1 MTLTSTVNR
10 VSYDGDGSAV
20 DFAVPYAFLD
30 ANDLEVIERNLT
42 TGAETIKSLDNE
54 FTISGGMGATGS
66 VHAML
71 APPIGVSW
79 TIVRRTQR
87 FQSIDYTDND
97 PFPAATH
104 ESGLDRVTM
113 IVQDAAADVDRA
125 LRFPV
130 TDSATIPDEIP
141 NSGLRANKFL
151 AFDSAGAPI
160 ASTGGI
166 SGSIPVSGFIQG
178 VLDDIDAATA
188 RQSLGL
194 VIGTDVA
201 PAGATGDYVGKVDLT
216 IRVTP
221 PVGWIV
227 LNGDSIGDTGSGAT
241 LADPQFEEL
250 FKEFWGAM
258 ADAQA
263 PVSTGRG
270 VSAQA
275 DWNAG
280 KTLTMPDARQRL
292 PIVAGAVGGL
302 TARTLGDV
310 GGVEAH
316 TLTVDEM
323 PGHDH
328 NVDEWRSND
337 FDATGGSKFVMADT
351 NGSQN
356 LNVNKGMQP
365 RGGDQPHNNMPPW
378 IALNLIV
385 KF

>member
-10 VSYDGDGSAV
+10 VSYDGDGSTT
-20 DFAVPYAFLD
+20 DFPVPYAFLD
-30 ANDLEVIERNLT
+30 ASDLEIIERDLT
-42 TGAETIKSLDNE
+42 TGAETSKSLNNE
-54 FTISGGMGATGS
+54 FTVSGGMGASGAVSATS
-66 VHAML
+66 
-71 APPIGVSW
+71 APPVGVSW

-87 FQSIDYTDND
+87 FQAIDYTDND

-125 LRFPV
+125 LRFPT
-130 TDSATIPDEIP
+130 TDSSTIPGEIP

-151 AFDSAGAPI
+151 AFDGAGNPI
-160 ASTGGI
+160 ASAGGI
-166 SGSIPVSGFIQG
+166 SGSIPVSGFMQA

-216 IRVTP
+216 IRSTP

-227 LNGDSIGDTGSGAT
+227 LNGDSIGDAGSGAT
-241 LADPQFEEL
+241 LADPQYEEL
-250 FKEFWGAM
+250 FKEFWASI
-258 ADAQA
+258 ADAHA

-270 VSAQA
+270 GSAQA
-275 DWNAG
+275 DWNSG

-292 PIVAGAVGGL
+292 PIMAGAVGGL

-310 GGVEAH
+310 GGTEVH
-316 TLTVDEM
+316 TLTIDEM

-337 FDATGGSKFVMADT
+337 FDSTGGSKFVMADT

-356 LNVNKGMQP
+356 LNVNQGMHP
-365 RGGDQPHNNMPPW
+365 RGGDQPHNNMPPC